1 MHSECISCKQ
11 LQVWAFACQN
21 CVFADF
27 TCFLTKSAQS
37 WTLHVKC
44 RLNDKT
50 TFWTSKHANRCLL
63 HVNRQT
69 HVKSW
74 NLPFERAKWTNA
86 HFLRFVV
93 KKLIFRE
100 IPVKLQILLKLIK
113 VFQTMNKRW
122 LVIRNVQLPMIGAN
136 CRLEASNHTNSLK
149 VQQKSSRYQLTFKC
163 RMLKSQTNSSLQVLS
178 QTDLV
183 GSKSSKWAYN
193 ACLHAFR
200 AFHAQTRENRQSP
213 FKSSKGL
220 QSRSLIKLEP
230 KCMKSTNKFIN
241 LTFECK
247 SMQKLSKWV
256 WTSSLQ
262 IKELVWLKRLTMG
275 WIYQRNV
282 V

>member
-1 MHSECISCKQ
+1 MQNRQPYIQNAFLAKQ

-21 CVFADF
+21 VVFADF

-100 IPVKLQILLKLIK
+100 IPVKLQILLKMLK
-113 VFQTMNKRW
+113 VVQTMNKRW
-122 LVIRNVQLPMIGAN
+122 FVIRNVQLPMIGAN

-149 VQQKSSRYQLTFKC
+149 VQQMSSRYQLTLKC

-200 AFHAQTRENRQSP
+200 AFHAQTRENRQRSLQVV
-213 FKSSKGL
+213 KGL
-220 QSRSLIKLEP
+220 PIKV
-230 KCMKSTNKFIN
+230 SNQVRT
-241 LTFECK
+241 
-247 SMQKLSKWV
+247 
-256 WTSSLQ
+256 
-262 IKELVWLKRLTMG
+262 
-275 WIYQRNV
+275 
-282 V
+282 